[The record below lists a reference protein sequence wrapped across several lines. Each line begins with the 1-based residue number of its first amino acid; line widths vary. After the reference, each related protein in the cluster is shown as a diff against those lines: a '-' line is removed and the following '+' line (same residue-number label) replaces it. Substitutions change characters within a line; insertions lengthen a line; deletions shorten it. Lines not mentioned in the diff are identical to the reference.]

1 MPDNK
6 LELVV
11 EVDVNKA
18 NASIKTVNAG
28 LSSIEQSASKAAR
41 GASSG
46 IDGLTASMVRGA
58 TAGSLL
64 ADSIRHA
71 LEWVKEW
78 TIEAARHAANT
89 ERMEVVTK
97 ALAARHGESAEAAMK
112 VVEAVKRI
120 GFTMADAEGAVQKMI
135 IADLSLDKA
144 EGLARVAK
152 DAAAVS
158 TSGLKAS
165 EAMEQ
170 IVTAIESGR
179 GRGLRELRIFVDLNK
194 ETERAQKLAELQGR
208 TLTENEII
216 EVRHA
221 AIMREATKL
230 QGAAA
235 SQTDSLQAQTQA
247 LSREVDALREA
258 VGSQF
263 QGLLKEWVVHLR
275 ELVGFLK
282 DNSSLV
288 VKFAEGVLVLAG
300 ALGTVTVAMKA
311 FKLGAAGLEAT
322 LGGLT
327 MLRNVSFAFSNGLT
341 GALVGTEVVL
351 ANIARLLP
359 PVAAGL
365 AVWWGGNKLLEHAQG
380 NKQLDTTAE
389 AIKKINARLR
399 ETPEWWIQHGMTPP
413 KSRIDTIV
421 DYIKTLDSKKP
432 TTKRE
437 PTDAELD
444 RMLADRKTRLDAER
458 ASQDY
463 YLRAVEERKSAEHDM
478 ARSRIEDSMKII
490 EATQSETEAARESLD
505 VVLLSMQERKA
516 GREKILQEEARE
528 LARLSTRVDEK
539 TGVIQHVTL
548 NQSTLETL
556 HKSTAEKLAAFDMRF
571 NEEEDRRIQ
580 AMLKASAAR
589 SQKLF
594 EQLYVEPMKQQL
606 YVWEQKQDWQEKID
620 DQTRAARIA
629 AVDQRKDLE
638 LARLDAV
645 DAVTIQDKIRLEQTK
660 TAIEVQALQERA
672 RIEME
677 QIDARTERQVAE
689 ARKAAMAQGIFYEP
703 YLQEIESKIRDLG
716 SREKDALQKAATSD
730 VAVAQAKGAA
740 ATRKIVVDEYRSIF
754 QTLKQE
760 AGGVFD
766 ALVTKSQSV
775 WAAIGNSLKTALL
788 TAIKDV
794 VTSRIAMALMNLFVP
809 GSGVQMQQ
817 SGTPRAGGGGILG
830 KLGGI
835 FGVGAVPVFGGSG
848 AQGGTPPFVP
858 STSGGNSGMGAA
870 TATGG
875 IFSKAGLAGFF
886 PGLKSFLGFGDNK
899 WVDLGGGRMAT
910 GGWIGQYGSLG
921 DKLKALGKS
930 DAAAMAGGLLALDGL
945 RRGGYAG
952 LAETTAGGAMI
963 GYKFG
968 GPLGAAIGAVAGA
981 VAGIVRL
988 FVKGA
993 VDKAKEKI
1001 KALYGVDI
1009 SDKGV
1014 LQQIVDTAKSAFGGN
1029 LDLAIRSP
1037 QIRDLIQL
1045 YAMSTGQKPTGM
1057 PGTVTPVSLVETG
1070 GSLFQA
1076 PSYSNG
1082 TPLPGLS
1089 GLPGLD
1095 QIGAGTA
1102 SGGGLVI
1109 QLDGPATTALL
1120 RGEAVQAI
1128 ADNPRVVQS
1137 AAMAATKSNASRREM
1152 TALQL
1157 SPGTITA

>member
-1 MPDNK
+1 
-6 LELVV
+6 
-11 EVDVNKA
+11 
-18 NASIKTVNAG
+18 
-28 LSSIEQSASKAAR
+28 
-41 GASSG
+41 
-46 IDGLTASMVRGA
+46 
-58 TAGSLL
+58 
-64 ADSIRHA
+64 
-71 LEWVKEW
+71 
-78 TIEAARHAANT
+78 
-89 ERMEVVTK
+89 
-97 ALAARHGESAEAAMK
+97 
-112 VVEAVKRI
+112 
-120 GFTMADAEGAVQKMI
+120 MI

-194 ETERAQKLAELQGR
+194 EMERAQKLAELQGR

-247 LSREVDALREA
+247 LGREVDALREA

-322 LGGLT
+322 LGGLA

-399 ETPEWWIQHGMTPP
+399 ETPEWWGQHGMTPP

-432 TTKRE
+432 TAKRE

-490 EATQSETEAARESLD
+490 EATQSETEAARESLN

-528 LARLSTRVDEK
+528 IARLSTRVDEK

-548 NQSTLETL
+548 NHATLETL

-594 EQLYVEPMKQQL
+594 EQLYVEPLKQQL

-620 DQTRAARIA
+620 DQTRSARLA

-645 DAVTIQDKIRLEQTK
+645 DAVTIQDKICLEQTK

-677 QIDARTERQVAE
+677 QVDARTERQVAE

-809 GSGVQMQQ
+809 GAGVQMQQ

-835 FGVGAVPVFGGSG
+835 FGIGAVPVFGGSG
-848 AQGGTPPFVP
+848 APGGTPPFVP
-858 STSGGNSGMGAA
+858 STSGGTAGIGAA
-870 TATGG
+870 PAAGG
-875 IFSKAGLAGFF
+875 VFSKAGLAGFF
-886 PGLKSFLGFGDNK
+886 PGLKSFLGFGDNN

-1095 QIGAGTA
+1095 QIGAGTP

-1137 AAMAATKSNASRREM
+1137 AAMAATKSNAGRREM